1 MKKFKKPLVII
12 ASFLLLSIGALA
24 AIPYF
29 FKDKIIALIKE
40 NINESLYATVDFTD
54 VDISLLRNFPNAR
67 VGIEKFSLINHAP
80 FEGDSLFT
88 ADEITLKMSIKEL
101 FKGSDEP
108 MKLDYFSVTKAQVSI
123 LVNEEGVANY
133 DIAKPSENTS
143 QVESE
148 PFTFSV
154 SGYEIKDGIISYKD
168 ASSGMELLISEFNHQ
183 GSGDLSTAVS
193 ELQTHSEAKVSFTF
207 DGTNYLQKIPLK
219 LDALIG
225 VDLTES
231 KYSFLQNEALINQL
245 PLNFD
250 GYIQLLE
257 QGQMV
262 DITFKT
268 PSSDFKNF
276 LAVLPET
283 YTQNIAN
290 VQTQGNFEI
299 SGFFKGMVD
308 DNHIPTFDIRI
319 ESKNAMFKYPDLP
332 KSVRNINLNTEI
344 ANKTGITND
353 TYVTIE
359 RLSFQIDQDV
369 FSANAHI
376 KNIIENPIVDAT
388 INGKLNL
395 GNLSKAY
402 PMPQKVPM
410 KGLLTAN
417 IHTYFDMQSIEQK
430 QYERTRNEG
439 KLSLNNF
446 EYNGD
451 EMATP
456 LAINSADL
464 SFNPTTVSLQNF
476 VAKTGKTDLQ
486 AQGSIHNLLGFFFRK
501 EKLEGNF
508 NLNSNH
514 FALSD
519 FMVAEGET
527 LENENT
533 TPDSG
538 EETIKI
544 PSFLDI
550 TINANA
556 QTVTYD
562 NLTLK
567 DVKGTLR
574 IDDEK
579 ATLQDFQSGI
589 FGGKLALNGSVST
602 KESTPVFDMNLGIN
616 SFDISQSF
624 KGMDLLQALAPIAS
638 ALQGKLNSTLSLK
651 GTLKEDFTPNLANIS
666 GNALAELLA
675 SNIKPE
681 QSKALSLLGNQL
693 SFIDFSKIDLSKL
706 KTSISFND
714 GKVNLKPLTIQYQD
728 IAIELGGSHGLD
740 NSMDYN
746 ATFQVPA
753 KYLGKDVNNLL
764 NSLSPEEA
772 QQITIPVSAQ
782 IGGSFSN
789 PSVSTNM
796 KQSVTSLTNQLVAYQ
811 KEKLTNQGKEKLT
824 NALTGLLGNKK
835 DSTQTNVSDSTKTKT
850 TDETKAKVEEKAK
863 DALKNLFG
871 KRKRT
876 R

>member
-1 MKKFKKPLVII
+1 
-12 ASFLLLSIGALA
+12 
-24 AIPYF
+24 
-29 FKDKIIALIKE
+29 
-40 NINESLYATVDFTD
+40 
-54 VDISLLRNFPNAR
+54 
-67 VGIEKFSLINHAP
+67 
-80 FEGDSLFT
+80 
-88 ADEITLKMSIKEL
+88 
-101 FKGSDEP
+101 
-108 MKLDYFSVTKAQVSI
+108 
-123 LVNEEGVANY
+123 
-133 DIAKPSENTS
+133 
-143 QVESE
+143 
-148 PFTFSV
+148 
-154 SGYEIKDGIISYKD
+154 
-168 ASSGMELLISEFNHQ
+168 
-183 GSGDLSTAVS
+183 
-193 ELQTHSEAKVSFTF
+193 
-207 DGTNYLQKIPLK
+207 
-219 LDALIG
+219 
-225 VDLTES
+225 
-231 KYSFLQNEALINQL
+231 
-245 PLNFD
+245 
-250 GYIQLLE
+250 
-257 QGQMV
+257 MV
-262 DITFKT
+262 
-268 PSSDFKNF
+268 
-276 LAVLPET
+276 L
-283 YTQNIAN
+283 
-290 VQTQGNFEI
+290 
-299 SGFFKGMVD
+299 
-308 DNHIPTFDIRI
+308 
-319 ESKNAMFKYPDLP
+319 
-332 KSVRNINLNTEI
+332 
-344 ANKTGITND
+344 
-353 TYVTIE
+353 
-359 RLSFQIDQDV
+359 
-369 FSANAHI
+369 
-376 KNIIENPIVDAT
+376 
-388 INGKLNL
+388 
-395 GNLSKAY
+395 
-402 PMPQKVPM
+402 
-410 KGLLTAN
+410 
-417 IHTYFDMQSIEQK
+417 
-430 QYERTRNEG
+430 
-439 KLSLNNF
+439 
-446 EYNGD
+446 
-451 EMATP
+451 
-456 LAINSADL
+456 
-464 SFNPTTVSLQNF
+464 
-476 VAKTGKTDLQ
+476 
-486 AQGSIHNLLGFFFRK
+486 
-501 EKLEGNF
+501 
-508 NLNSNH
+508 
-514 FALSD
+514 
-519 FMVAEGET
+519 EGET

-789 PSVSTNM
+789 PSVFNKYETISYLLDQSISCLSKRETN
-796 KQSVTSLTNQLVAYQ
+796 KS
-811 KEKLTNQGKEKLT
+811 
-824 NALTGLLGNKK
+824 
-835 DSTQTNVSDSTKTKT
+835 
-850 TDETKAKVEEKAK
+850 
-863 DALKNLFG
+863 
-871 KRKRT
+871 R
-876 R
+876 